1 MGGRGEIDMTGN
13 IDGYRVSPNITNTIW
28 IFPIDTLASDL
39 GMDHNHPIF
48 GTQGGYGLQVKK

>member
-1 MGGRGEIDMTGN
+1 MTGN

-39 GMDHNHPIF
+39 GMDHNHPIL